1 MIAIIKYNAGNSRSV
16 QNALQRLGYKSEV
29 TDSPEEI
36 FKADKI
42 IFPGVG
48 NAGKAM
54 EYLRNRGLDAL
65 LKSTTKP
72 LLGICLGMQLLCKW
86 SEEGDTECLGIF
98 DSKVKRFPE
107 DLRVPH
113 TGWNNFTSLQGNLF
127 KDIDTNENLYYVHS
141 YYADICSDTIAVCDY
156 ILPFSAAM
164 NKDNFYGTQFH
175 PEKSADTGSKILNN
189 FLRL

>member
-16 QNALQRLGYKSEV
+16 QNALQRLGFNSEV

-36 FKADKI
+36 LKADKI

-54 EYLRNRGLDAL
+54 NYLRNRGLDVL

-113 TGWNNFTSLQGNLF
+113 TGWNNFTSLQGKLF

-175 PEKSADTGSKILNN
+175 PEKSADTGSKILKN
-189 FLRL
+189 FLKL

>member
-1 MIAIIKYNAGNSRSV
+1 MIAIIKYNAGNSLSV
-16 QNALQRLGYKSEV
+16 QNALQKLGYKSEV
-29 TDSPEEI
+29 TDSPDEI
-36 FKADKI
+36 IKADKI

-48 NAGKAM
+48 NACKAM
-54 EYLRNRGLDAL
+54 EYLRNRGLDIL

-98 DSKVKRFPE
+98 DTMVKRFPE
-107 DLRVPH
+107 GLRVPH
-113 TGWNNFTSLQGNLF
+113 TGWDNFKSLRGELF
-127 KDIDTNENLYYVHS
+127 KNIGTNEDMYYVHS
-141 YYADICSDTIAVCDY
+141 FYADICSDTTAVCDY

-175 PEKSADTGSKILNN
+175 PEKSSATGSKILSN
-189 FLRL
+189 FLKL